1 MISVITYANL
11 GKGKYRV
18 SFDNGMTCVLYRGE
32 AARLSLSE
40 GCLITE
46 EQYDILI
53 NEIIGKRAKKRAMHL
68 LEKMDM
74 TEYKL
79 REKLKRN
86 DYPDESID
94 LAVEYVKSYDYINDD
109 RYAHNFVRLSQDR
122 LSRQQIYQKL
132 MQRGVNRDVINHA
145 LEDEYESEEEEMIK
159 KLLEKRNFRGK
170 LTEEK
175 EFQRIYSY
183 ILRRGY
189 SSNLILK
196 EMRNFSC

>member
-1 MISVITYANL
+1 M
-11 GKGKYRV
+11 
-18 SFDNGMTCVLYRGE
+18 
-32 AARLSLSE
+32 
-40 GCLITE
+40 
-46 EQYDILI
+46 I
-53 NEIIGKRAKKRAMHL
+53 NEIIGKRARKRAMHL

-86 DYPDESID
+86 DYPDECID

-122 LSRQQIYQKL
+122 FSRQQIYQKL
-132 MQRGVNRDVINHA
+132 MQRGVKRELISHA

-159 KLLEKRNFRGK
+159 KLLEKRHFRGE

-189 SSNLILK
+189 SSNIILK